1 MNKLNKALIVVLAMV
16 AIAGW
21 LRPTGLATT
30 TDYYFTDQ
38 DGKVITYDKPSWVDG
53 EVVGQDYEGR
63 GIYAIHYDSGWTVR
77 VNRAG
82 VVWRADF
89 TEPSPAFTIS
99 IPTHRLIL
107 IAYILGGVIALVSI
121 YVVIRRMVENRKAR
135 EALAKF
141 MEERARRMSQD
152 HLRTATASNS
162 GNVVDVEQD
171 ESGTWKSKD
180 DS

>member
-89 TEPSPAFTIS
+89 VEPPPSPAFS
-99 IPTHRLIL
+99 VPTDTLIVV
-107 IAYILGGVIALVSI
+107 AYILGAILISVSI
-121 YVVIRRMVENRKAR
+121 YAVVKKVIDNRKSTKALTDFLESKAR
-135 EALAKF
+135 Q
-141 MEERARRMSQD
+141 MYQD
-152 HLRTATASNS
+152 DLRSATAT
-162 GNVVDVEQD
+162 NVDMTQN
-171 ESGTWKSKD
+171 ESGTWEPEKV
-180 DS
+180 